1 MFFSVFIATFLFRF
15 VAKYVKVNTVLP
27 MCLESWE
34 QAKSLGH
41 VILDTLVFLRALRR
55 TCKLIILTK
64 IFLKYVSRIKQKTGV

>member
-1 MFFSVFIATFLFRF
+1 
-15 VAKYVKVNTVLP
+15 